1 MNYYKMFIVWL
12 ASIVNASNHTKFV
25 SLCNQKFGTEH
36 TLINSHPNEYSKELE
51 YYLFWVKLGKCFG
64 SCNTLN
70 ELSNRV
76 CVSNKTVSNIHVFN
90 KITGKKWIKNFNKRY
105 KQIWWKKKCTLDQW

>member
-1 MNYYKMFIVWL
+1 MLLTIQNMYLYVI
-12 ASIVNASNHTKFV
+12 KFE
-25 SLCNQKFGTEH
+25 TEH

-51 YYLFWVKLGKCFG
+51 YYLFGVKLGKCFE

-76 CVSNKTVSNIHVFN
+76 CVSN
-90 KITGKKWIKNFNKRY
+90 
-105 KQIWWKKKCTLDQW
+105 